1 MSHYAE
7 YINASEAA
15 ARLGVSLKALR
26 LYEGQ
31 GLIAPVRTA
40 AGWRTYGP
48 DQMSRAREI
57 VALRKLGLSLFQ
69 VKSVLAGDTANLE
82 NALAAQQANLDD
94 QIRQLTGKVHEV
106 RRLRSDLAS
115 GTAPDASEWSHLLAE
130 SETNL
135 VSFDLPWPWGGEQF
149 ELRHIS
155 PLTYITGPL
164 GCGKTRLAKT
174 IAATLPDA
182 AFIGLERL
190 DAENNAAL
198 SLLEADEA
206 LNGRVHHTLQWLVED
221 GAAETLALIAL
232 LVAMETATASVLV
245 VDMVEQGLDQATQ
258 YALSAYLKHKRADRR
273 PLFLMTRS
281 SSILDLDAVGI
292 DETIIFCPANHS
304 PPFVVLP
311 RVGSPGYEAVATC
324 LASPQ
329 VRARTQGVVAWRP
342 QAAAAPVATSR
353 S

>member
-1 MSHYAE
+1 MSHCAE

-57 VALRKLGLSLFQ
+57 VALRKLGLSLSQ

-82 NALAAQQANLDD
+82 NALAAHQANLDD
-94 QIRQLTGKVHEV
+94 QICQLTGKANEV

-115 GTAPDASEWSHLLAE
+115 GTAPDASEWSQLLAE
-130 SETNL
+130 SKTNL
-135 VSFDLPWPWGGEQF
+135 VSFDLPWPWGGERF
-149 ELRHIS
+149 ELRHIR

-174 IAATLPDA
+174 IAAVLPSA
-182 AFIGLERL
+182 VFIGLVRL
-190 DAENNAAL
+190 DAENKTAL
-198 SLLEADEA
+198 SFLEADEA
-206 LNGRVHHTLQWLVED
+206 LKDRVRQTLHWLVED
-221 GAAETLALIAL
+221 GAAETPALISL

-258 YALSAYLKHKRADRR
+258 EALSAYLKHKRTDRR

-292 DETIIFCPANHS
+292 DETIIICPANHS

-311 RVGSPGYEAVATC
+311 RVGSPGYESVATC

-329 VRARTQGVVAWRP
+329 VRARTQGVVAWRH
-342 QAAAAPVATSR
+342 QAAAAPLATTR